1 MGNWEPFFIGEDFF
15 GAGGLNLLS
24 EFAREGFD
32 EGEDFAE
39 KLIPAGDLA
48 EAGFF
53 EVGGG

>member
-1 MGNWEPFFIGEDFF
+1 MRTGRSEVVMV
-15 GAGGLNLLS
+15 LLRIVIDQKRS

-39 KLIPAGDLA
+39 EFIPAGDLT

-53 EVGGG
+53 EVGSW